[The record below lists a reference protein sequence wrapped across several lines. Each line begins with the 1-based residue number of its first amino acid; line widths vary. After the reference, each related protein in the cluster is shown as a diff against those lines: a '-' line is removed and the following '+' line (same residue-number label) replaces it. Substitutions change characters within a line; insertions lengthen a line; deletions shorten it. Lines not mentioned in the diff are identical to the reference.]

1 MNRIFSYRI
10 ILDFITFKY
19 VVVMLISA
27 IGLLLLKNWGKIIFI
42 IEGIFVIIYKL
53 IINIVWIYILEHF
66 INYSNESIIKNSLN
80 INLILIIYN
89 ILFIIILSLIIIKL
103 IKIDFSENKNKDR

>member
-42 IEGIFVIIYKL
+42 IEGIFVI
-53 IINIVWIYILEHF
+53 IYILEHF